1 MKERAYLM
9 KIQDKI
15 REDMLLLATVTL
27 NFVTDLPEYQQFL
40 EDLKSKDIKFEKGKK
55 EYFISEKTFL
65 SEATV
70 QNVLYGSAKITAQT
84 FHSIMGVKEFR
95 EISERIYE
103 GIRNNDKEI
112 MDRVTDIIE
121 YRIENKDFP
130 KLLERMKK
138 SDNRHFALPMLFQND
153 KLLTDVLDHLPLV
166 EKIFESEKNLSIF
179 IKLTNRLEG
188 FEYIEKRDD
197 WDLLDELLVS
207 SQKNHGFDDY
217 L

>member
-1 MKERAYLM
+1 M

-27 NFVTDLPEYQQFL
+27 NFVTELPEYQQFL

-55 EYFISEKTFL
+55 EYFISKKTFL

-84 FHSIMGVKEFR
+84 
-95 EISERIYE
+95 
-103 GIRNNDKEI
+103 
-112 MDRVTDIIE
+112 
-121 YRIENKDFP
+121 
-130 KLLERMKK
+130 
-138 SDNRHFALPMLFQND
+138 
-153 KLLTDVLDHLPLV
+153 LLTDVLDHLPLV

-188 FEYIEKRDD
+188 FEYIEKRDE

-207 SQKNHGFDDY
+207 SRKNHGFDDY

>member
-1 MKERAYLM
+1 MKGRAYLM

-27 NFVTDLPEYQQFL
+27 NFVTELPEYQQFL

>member
-27 NFVTDLPEYQQFL
+27 NFVTELPEYQQFL

>member
-1 MKERAYLM
+1 M

-27 NFVTDLPEYQQFL
+27 NFVTELPEYQQFL

-121 YRIENKDFP
+121 YRIENKDFS

-138 SDNRHFALPMLFQND
+138 SDNRHFALPILLQNER
-153 KLLTDVLDHLPLV
+153 LITNVLDYLPLI
-166 EKIFESEKNLSIF
+166 EKIFEPEENLTVFYQVAKRLDSF
-179 IKLTNRLEG
+179 KLVD
-188 FEYIEKRDD
+188 EYDD
-197 WDLLDELLVS
+197 WDNLEKYIKSV
-207 SQKNHGFDDY
+207 QTRNGFDGY
-217 L
+217 LD

>member
-1 MKERAYLM
+1 M

-27 NFVTDLPEYQQFL
+27 NFVTELPEYQQFL

-84 FHSIMGVKEFR
+84 FHSIRGVKEFR

>member
-1 MKERAYLM
+1 M

-27 NFVTDLPEYQQFL
+27 NFVTELPEYQQFL

-84 FHSIMGVKEFR
+84 FNSIMGVKEFR

-121 YRIENKDFP
+121 YRIENKDFS

-138 SDNRHFALPMLFQND
+138 SDNRHFALLMLFQND

-188 FEYIEKRDD
+188 FEYIEKRDE

-207 SQKNHGFDDY
+207 SRKNHGFDDY

>member
-27 NFVTDLPEYQQFL
+27 NFVTELPEYQQFL
-40 EDLKSKDIKFEKGKK
+40 EDLKSKDIK

>member
-1 MKERAYLM
+1 M

-27 NFVTDLPEYQQFL
+27 NFVTELPEYQQFL

-84 FHSIMGVKEFR
+84 FNSIMGVKEFR

-112 MDRVTDIIE
+112 MDRVTNIIE
-121 YRIENKDFP
+121 YRIENKDFS

-138 SDNRHFALPMLFQND
+138 SDDRHFALLMLFQND

-188 FEYIEKRDD
+188 FEYIEKRDE

-207 SQKNHGFDDY
+207 SRKNHGFDDY

>member
-27 NFVTDLPEYQQFL
+27 NFVTELPEYQQFL

-65 SEATV
+65 SEATD

>member
-1 MKERAYLM
+1 VKERAYLM

-27 NFVTDLPEYQQFL
+27 NFVTELPEYQQFL

>member
-1 MKERAYLM
+1 VKERAYLM

-27 NFVTDLPEYQQFL
+27 NFVTELPEYQQFL

-95 EISERIYE
+95 EICGNILEKEFKVNNPEKAINYINRKIKMKDKVFERYNYLNI
-103 GIRNNDKEI
+103 INFKEI
-112 MDRVTDIIE
+112 NEELIVTVKNVDDNHLQNFKFSNFQHF
-121 YRIENKDFP
+121 ENWFRKY
-130 KLLERMKK
+130 E
-138 SDNRHFALPMLFQND
+138 
-153 KLLTDVLDHLPLV
+153 
-166 EKIFESEKNLSIF
+166 I
-179 IKLTNRLEG
+179 
-188 FEYIEKRDD
+188 
-197 WDLLDELLVS
+197 
-207 SQKNHGFDDY
+207 
-217 L
+217 